1 MAEGGETGNAKLAHD
16 PNKNA
21 NKGRPRRAFGMF
33 HRCRLFLVPTP
44 GVERIPRPSYLM
56 RTAIRAKYP
65 PPFYTFGVT
74 RRSRFCFLIPAA
86 IAFGQLAL
94 VIRDESWG
102 TAQKYQ
108 KHIALTY

>member
-21 NKGRPRRAFGMF
+21 NKGRPRRAFGKF

-65 PPFYTFGVT
+65 SFYTFGVA
-74 RRSRFCFLIPAA
+74 RRSHIYSLIPA